1 MNIETLS
8 EDTIQNLAAQFNTL
22 PEAIQTATS
31 MYLPTDKSPA
41 YYEGYVNAVV
51 MISRMLSEMQA
62 AVNTDVLMALAGKAA
77 QLRQS
82 LVEDEVD
89 NAWLDRIDAWL
100 DANVR
105 SETAKAHR

>member
-22 PEAIQTATS
+22 PEAIQAATG
-31 MYLPTDKSPA
+31 MYLPAEKSPA

-62 AVNTDVLMALAGKAA
+62 SVNTDVLMALAGKAA
-77 QLRQS
+77 QLRQAM
-82 LVEDEVD
+82 VEDESD
-89 NAWLDRIDAWL
+89 TAWLDRIDAWL
-100 DANVR
+100 DANMR
-105 SETAKAHR
+105 AEMAKAH

>member
-22 PEAIQTATS
+22 PEAIQAATS
-31 MYLPTDKSPA
+31 MYLPPDKSPA

-51 MISRMLSEMQA
+51 MISRMLSEMQSG
-62 AVNTDVLMALAGKAA
+62 VNTDVLMALAGKAA

-82 LVEDEVD
+82 LVEDEGD
-89 NAWLDRIDAWL
+89 SAWIDRIDAWL

-105 SETAKAHR
+105 SEMAKAH

>member
-8 EDTIQNLAAQFNTL
+8 EDTIRNLAAQFNTL
-22 PEAIQTATS
+22 PEAIQAATG
-31 MYLPTDKSPA
+31 MYLPADKAPA

-62 AVNTDVLMALAGKAA
+62 SVNTDVLMALAGKAA
-77 QLRQS
+77 QLRQA

-89 NAWLDRIDAWL
+89 TTWIDRIDSWL

-105 SETAKAHR
+105 AEMAKAH